1 MITSGADRMPSL
13 SLDLAT
19 HVAISSGHSEPTYT
33 ERRIILLVE
42 PTSAYGRGCLRGIA
56 RYARGHGLWT
66 FHHRTRYLMEPPDL
80 QDLQAWRADGVIAR
94 IENRQMAR
102 VIVQLGL
109 PTVDIR
115 ASMELPGVARVL
127 TDDTKVVEL
136 ALDHLRGNGL
146 RHIAYCGFPG
156 VDFSESRQAVFERL
170 ATGAAPGSRPVYRNR
185 AAAPPVEMVSYEQRG
200 ALDAKP
206 LRAWLKVLPKPIGII
221 ACNDQ
226 RGRQILE
233 ACMAEDLKVP
243 YEVAVVGVDDDDV
256 VCELSNPRL
265 TSVAPNVE
273 LVGFE
278 AARLLD
284 RRMAGEP
291 FGDQPLLIPPIAIEL
306 RGSSDVTAIDDP
318 TLVKAIRFIR
328 SRIGEGI
335 NVKDVLA
342 HVDVSRSTF
351 ERQFR
356 EHLGCTP
363 YDYILRFRIDRVKQ
377 LLVDT
382 NYPLSQVTSMAG
394 FRGVAH
400 MTAVF
405 RARTGQT
412 PGQYRRSTM

>member
-1 MITSGADRMPSL
+1 MTPDGIPP
-13 SLDLAT
+13 
-19 HVAISSGHSEPTYT
+19 HS

-56 RYARGHGLWT
+56 RYARGHGHWT
-66 FHHRTRYLMEPPDL
+66 FHHRTRYLMEPPNL
-80 QDLQAWRADGVIAR
+80 KELQAWKADGVIAR
-94 IENRQMAR
+94 IENKQIAKT
-102 VIVQLGL
+102 IAQLGL

-115 ASMELPGVARVL
+115 ASMDVPGVARVL
-127 TDDTKVVEL
+127 TDDVKVVEL

-146 RHIAYCGFPG
+146 RHVAYCGFPG
-156 VDFSESRQAVFERL
+156 VDFSESRQSAFEKL
-170 ATGAAPGSRPVYRNR
+170 NQNTPAGQSHVYRN
-185 AAAPPVEMVSYEQRG
+185 AAMTKATYPVEVVSYEQRG
-200 ALDAKP
+200 ALDSKA
-206 LRAWLKVLPKPIGII
+206 LGAWLRQLPKPVGIL

-226 RGRQILE
+226 RGRQLLE
-233 ACMAEDLKVP
+233 SCLLEDLKVP
-243 YEVAVVGVDDDDV
+243 YDVAVVGVDDDDV

-284 RRMAGEP
+284 RQMAGEP
-291 FGDQPLLIPPIAIEL
+291 LTNQLLLIPPIAVEM

-328 SRIGEGI
+328 SKIGEGI
-335 NVKDVLA
+335 NVKDVLTY
-342 HVDVSRSTF
+342 VDVSRSTF

-363 YDYILRFRIDRVKQ
+363 YEYVVRFRIDRVKQ

-382 NYPLSQVTSMAG
+382 NYPLSQVTRMAG

-405 RARTGQT
+405 RVRTGQT
-412 PGQYRRSTM
+412 PGQYRRSMIR